1 MNSHRYSGLRA
12 VLTTMHG
19 KGSVI
24 VPALQ
29 SLVGLAVE
37 INSEIDTDRLGTFT
51 NEITR
56 KGDMLETAIEK
67 ARLGMAAG
75 QCKIGIASEGSFSPH
90 PVVPFLAINRELLV
104 FVDDASG
111 LIIKEMI
118 ASEDTNFSSIVI
130 KTGEDIS
137 GFLDRAQFPSHAVAV
152 SPNQSVVT
160 IPGFKG
166 IVDRSALGPLLDQC
180 ACVSTD
186 GAALLQTDMCANFN
200 PSRMKVIESC
210 AHRLSQRI
218 LSVCPQC
225 GEAGWGIVDVERGLP
240 CEFCGDATNLIN
252 FEIWGCVRCDY
263 RETLRR
269 GDGITRSQQMLCPS
283 CNP

>member
-111 LIIKEMI
+111 VIIKEMI

-130 KTGEDIS
+130 KPGEDIS
-137 GFLDRAQFPSHAVAV
+137 GFLDRTQFPSHAVVV
-152 SPNQSVVT
+152 SPNQPVIT

-166 IVDRSALGPLLDQC
+166 IVDRSALGPLLHQC

-186 GAALLQTDMCANFN
+186 RTALLQTDMRANFN
-200 PSRMKVIESC
+200 PSRMKVIQHC
-210 AHRLSQRI
+210 AQKFGHRI
-218 LSVCPQC
+218 ASVCSNCAAP
-225 GEAGWGIVDVERGLP
+225 GWGIVDVERGLP
-240 CEFCGDATNLIN
+240 CSVCCNPSNLVKS
-252 FEIWGCVRCDY
+252 EIFGCVRCDF
-263 RETLRR
+263 RTHAERS
-269 GDGITRSQQMLCPS
+269 DGITTAEQIYCSY